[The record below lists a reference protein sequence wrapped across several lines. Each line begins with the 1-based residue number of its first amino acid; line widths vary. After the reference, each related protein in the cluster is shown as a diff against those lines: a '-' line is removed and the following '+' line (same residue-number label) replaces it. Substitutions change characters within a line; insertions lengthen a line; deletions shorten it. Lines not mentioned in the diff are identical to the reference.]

1 MTLDELEN
9 AVAGLSDEDLA
20 RFRQWFVEF
29 DSAAWDRQ
37 LERDVQ
43 AGKIDRL
50 ADEAIRDHQNG
61 KTSEL

>member
-9 AVAGLSDEDLA
+9 AVAGLSSEELA

-29 DSAAWDRQ
+29 DLAVWDRQ
-37 LERDVQ
+37 LERDAQ
-43 AGKIDRL
+43 AGKLDRF
-50 ADEAIRDHQNG
+50 ATEAIRDHKSG

>member
-20 RFRQWFVEF
+20 RFREWFIEF

-37 LERDVQ
+37 LEEDVS
-43 AGKIDRL
+43 AGMLDKL
-50 ADEAIRDHQNG
+50 ADEAIREHKSG

>member
-20 RFRQWFVEF
+20 RFREWFIEF

-37 LERDVQ
+37 LEEDVS
-43 AGKIDRL
+43 AGLLDKL
-50 ADEAIRDHQNG
+50 ADEAILEHESG

>member
-9 AVAGLSDEDLA
+9 AVASLSDEDLA
-20 RFRQWFVEF
+20 RFREWFIEF

-37 LERDVQ
+37 LEEDIS
-43 AGKIDRL
+43 AGMLDKL
-50 ADEAIRDHQNG
+50 AAEAIREHESG

>member
-20 RFRQWFVEF
+20 RFREWFIEF

-37 LERDVQ
+37 LEEDVS
-43 AGKIDRL
+43 AGMLDKF
-50 ADEAIRDHQNG
+50 ADEAIREHESG
-61 KTSEL
+61 KTSER